1 MEEYIQAVMKDVEL
15 SSRAQQRLEQ
25 IARGALMY
33 DVINLEG
40 TGRLAI
46 AAVGRMRS
54 ECMPSRKKSPRKL
67 PSRKK
72 SKREVPAA
80 SESKANPAADA
91 ASTKENEGEL
101 SDSETTVYGD
111 SVFPV
116 IYDDGTVEPPRFDF
130 EDERKR
136 IMAEL
141 KRPSIEV
148 SPS

>member
-25 IARGALMY
+25 IARGALTY
-33 DVINLEG
+33 DLINLEG

-72 SKREVPAA
+72 KKRA
-80 SESKANPAADA
+80 AADA
-91 ASTKENEGEL
+91 ASTDGNEGEL
-101 SDSETTVYGD
+101 PDSETTDYGEKVPTVY
-111 SVFPV
+111 V
-116 IYDDGTVEPPRFDF
+116 DDTVEPPNFPLDFD
-130 EDERKR
+130 DKKHKKHKKHKKAR
-136 IMAEL
+136 
-141 KRPSIEV
+141 
-148 SPS
+148 